1 MKRYLFFSIIF
12 LSWLL
17 FWSTLDVEAKTL
29 LLEGKLD
36 GRINVTQQ
44 MNFTISR
51 QLNSLSYR
59 FALPVSFSNR
69 TVNQGLSQLNIRFEP
84 QPAKVEDERDS
95 FGNHYKRVTWNNL
108 SQDSRIIMTY
118 ETSIRSELSAMES
131 RAVFPLSSL
140 PPETTIFLKP
150 TKMVQSDSPEIV
162 SLAKRLVTGANT
174 QYQAVTS
181 IMNFI
186 ADNIKYSY
194 NPPQYDA
201 IHTLNVK
208 SGNCQNLAHLSM
220 ALLRASGIPAR
231 IVGGITLKDQWKV
244 PLGGGN
250 YSVQGMGQGGHVW
263 IEIYF
268 PDLGWLS
275 YDPQQSKQFTSTRHI
290 KQTHGLDSKDVND
303 SWRASPYVPEYSE
316 LIDAKFIEDN
326 VNLVL
331 KSSYDSPRSYIV
343 SNNISI
349 KAIVPPVPPKPPTPP
364 LPPPAPPT
372 PPPPPPGK
380 ITEFGNM
387 EFPNLVN
394 LYQIIGDRAEKIMDK
409 ETAEY
414 VTSTY
419 VYAQAF
425 NVSRDFDLQSI
436 SLAMRK
442 FGGDGSIYIDL
453 VSDDNGKP
461 NILSGTRS
469 KFIPLEII
477 RKRPGY
483 YWVDFTFPTDT
494 SFVRLKKGKYWI
506 VLRRSGEAIMNWFYT
521 PGKHYGGS
529 DDTRSTSKGY
539 RWEDIL
545 NYDFVF
551 KVRGIYR

>member
-1 MKRYLFFSIIF
+1 MKKYLFISIIF
-12 LSWLL
+12 LSAAL
-17 FWSTLDVEAKTL
+17 FLSAVNVEAKTL
-29 LLEGKLD
+29 LLEGRLEGK
-36 GRINVTQQ
+36 INVTQQ

-59 FALPVSFSNR
+59 FALPVSFSTR
-69 TVNQGLSQLNIRFEP
+69 TVNQGLRQLNVHFSP
-84 QPAKVEDERDS
+84 QPSRVEDERDS
-95 FGNHYKRVTWNNL
+95 FGNNYKRVTWDNL
-108 SQDSRIIMTY
+108 SQDARIIMTY
-118 ETSIRSELSAMES
+118 ETSIKSELSAMES
-131 RAVFPLSSL
+131 RAGLPLSSL
-140 PPETTIFLKP
+140 PPETTVFLKP
-150 TKMVQSDSPEIV
+150 TKMVQSDSPEII
-162 SLAKRLVTGANT
+162 SLARRLTSGMST
-174 QYQAVTS
+174 EYQAVTS

-201 IHTLNVK
+201 IHTLNVR

-220 ALLRASGIPAR
+220 ALLRAAGIPAR

-316 LIDAKFIEDN
+316 LIDARFIEDKI
-326 VNLVL
+326 NLVL
-331 KSSYDSPRSYIV
+331 KSSYDTPRSYIV
-343 SNNISI
+343 SNNITTE
-349 KAIVPPVPPKPPTPP
+349 AIMPPAPPKPPTPP
-364 LPPPAPPT
+364 APPL
-372 PPPPPPGK
+372 PSPGK
-380 ITEFGNM
+380 IVEFGNM

-394 LYQIIGDRAEKIMDK
+394 LYQVIGDRAEKIMDK

-414 VTSTY
+414 VTSNY

-425 NVSRDFDLQSI
+425 NVSRDFDLQGI

-453 VSDDNGKP
+453 VADDKGKP
-461 NILSGTRS
+461 NILLGTRS
-469 KFIPLEII
+469 RFIPLEAIG
-477 RKRPGY
+477 KRPGY

-494 SFVRLKKGKYWI
+494 GFVRLKKGKYWI

-521 PGKHYGGS
+521 PGKHYGDS

-539 RWEDIL
+539 KWEDIL

>member
-1 MKRYLFFSIIF
+1 M
-12 LSWLL
+12 
-17 FWSTLDVEAKTL
+17 DVEAKTL

-69 TVNQGLSQLNIRFEP
+69 TVNQGLSQLNIRFDP
-84 QPAKVEDERDS
+84 QPAKVEDERDT
-95 FGNHYKRVTWNNL
+95 FGNNYKRVTWSNIG
-108 SQDSRIIMTY
+108 QDARITMTY
-118 ETSIRSELSAMES
+118 ETNIRSELSAMES
-131 RAVFPLSSL
+131 RATFPLSSL

-349 KAIVPPVPPKPPTPP
+349 KAIVPPAPPKPPAPP
-364 LPPPAPPT
+364 PPGPPKPPAPPPPA

-394 LYQIIGDRAEKIMDK
+394 LYQVIGDRAERIMDK

-453 VSDDNGKP
+453 VTDDKGKP

-494 SFVRLKKGKYWI
+494 GFVRLKKGKYWI

-521 PGKHYGGS
+521 PGKHYGDS

>member
-1 MKRYLFFSIIF
+1 MKRFIFFMVFLLVVF
-12 LSWLL
+12 LSSL
-17 FWSTLDVEAKTL
+17 SYSKTL
-29 LLEGKLD
+29 LLEGSLT

-44 MNFTISR
+44 MNFTVNKP
-51 QLNSLSYR
+51 LNMLSFR
-59 FALPVSFSNR
+59 FALPVTFSNK
-69 TVNQGLSQLNIRFEP
+69 TVNQGLKHLDIRFEP
-84 QPAKVEDERDS
+84 QPASIEDDKDT
-95 FGNHYKRVTWNNL
+95 FGNNYKRVTWNNL
-108 SQDSRIIMTY
+108 NRDAKVIIIY
-118 ETSIRSELSAMES
+118 ETSIKSELSAMES
-131 RAVFPLSSL
+131 KTVFPLKSL

-150 TKMVQSDSPEIV
+150 TKMVQSDNFEII
-162 SLAKRLVTGANT
+162 SLARQLTKDAET
-174 QYQAVTS
+174 QYHAVTA

-201 IHTLNVK
+201 VYTLKTK

-220 ALLRASGIPAR
+220 ALLRAAGIPSR

-303 SWRASPYVPEYSE
+303 SWRASPYVPDYSE

-331 KSSYDSPRSYIV
+331 KTSLDTPRTYIV
-343 SNNISI
+343 SNNIRTVVPI
-349 KAIVPPVPPKPPTPP
+349 VPAKPPIVPPIPE
-364 LPPPAPPT
+364 LPPPVT
-372 PPPPPPGK
+372 GK
-380 ITEFGNM
+380 FIEFGNM
-387 EFPNLVN
+387 EFPSLVN
-394 LYQIIGDRAEKIMDK
+394 LYQVVGDRAEKIMDK

-414 VTSTY
+414 VTSHY

-425 NVSRDFDLQSI
+425 KLTKDFDLYSI

-442 FGGDGSIYIDL
+442 FGGDGSVYIDL
-453 VSDDNGKP
+453 VSDDNNKP
-461 NILSGTRS
+461 NILSGVRS
-469 KFIPLEII
+469 KFIPLETIK
-477 RKRPGY
+477 KRPGY
-483 YWVDFTFPTDT
+483 YWVEFTFPTDT
-494 SFVRLKKGKYWI
+494 GFVKLKKGKYWI

-551 KVRGIYR
+551 KVKGIYR

>member
-1 MKRYLFFSIIF
+1 MAMLFIFAMKI
-12 LSWLL
+12 
-17 FWSTLDVEAKTL
+17 EAKTL
-29 LLEGKLD
+29 LLEGRLD
-36 GRINVTQQ
+36 GKIHVTQQ
-44 MNFTISR
+44 MNFTINR
-51 QLNSLSYR
+51 QLNNLSFK
-59 FALPVSFSNR
+59 FALPVSFSNK
-69 TVNQGLSQLNIRFEP
+69 TVNQVLEKLNIRFDPEP
-84 QPAKVEDERDS
+84 SRVEDERDT
-95 FGNHYKRVTWNNL
+95 FGNNYKRVTWNNL
-108 SQDSRIIMTY
+108 GQDARITMTY
-118 ETSIRSELSAMES
+118 ETRIRSELSAMES
-131 RAVFPLSSL
+131 KAGFPLSSL
-140 PPETTIFLKP
+140 PPETMVFLKP

-162 SLAKRLVTGANT
+162 TLSRRLTSGANT
-174 QYQAVTS
+174 EYQAVTA

-290 KQTHGLDSKDVND
+290 KQTHGLDSRDVND

-316 LIDAKFIEDN
+316 LIDARFIEDN
-326 VNLVL
+326 INLVL

-349 KAIVPPVPPKPPTPP
+349 KAVV
-364 LPPPAPPT
+364 PPAPPT
-372 PPPPPPGK
+372 PPPKPPIPAPPAPPTPPLPPPGK

-394 LYQIIGDRAEKIMDK
+394 LYQVIGDRAEKIMDK

-425 NVSRDFDLQSI
+425 SVQRDFDMQSV

-442 FGGDGSIYIDL
+442 FGGDGSIYIDV

-469 KFIPLEII
+469 KFIPLDMIK
-477 RKRPGY
+477 KRPGY

-494 SFVRLKKGKYWI
+494 GLVRLKKGKYWI

-521 PGKHYGGS
+521 PGKHYGDS

-539 RWEDIL
+539 KWEDIL

-551 KVRGIYR
+551 KVRGFYR

>member
-494 SFVRLKKGKYWI
+494 GFVRLKKGKYWI

-551 KVRGIYR
+551 KVKGIYR